1 MCPRVVK
8 KKTGNGNENTY
19 YHSFFFGRD
28 FWTSTIVVAYVYM
41 YYGNATVFFKIP
53 CKCNVK
59 LDQTLLFKSL
69 GTVGFL

>member
-1 MCPRVVK
+1 MEM
-8 KKTGNGNENTY
+8 KT
-19 YHSFFFGRD
+19 HIIIVFFFGRD

-41 YYGNATVFFKIP
+41 YGNATVFFKIP

-69 GTVGFL
+69 GTVGYL